1 VTSVEDIIERLK
13 KYYNEYVD
21 YKLAQ
26 KLGLPTP
33 TISTW
38 KRRGTIDLFRLI
50 PICKDINWH
59 WLITGEGEMKYD
71 AQKEAKSKAQVEYL
85 LRRINELEAQN
96 KLLVKLLEK
105 FVSREEKEKI
115 ESASGESQ
123 NEDEIAWI
131 KNVDVDKVISVPYLK
146 ETPEEAPEVKKE
158 TNKL

>member
-38 KRRGTIDLFRLI
+38 KRRGSIDLFRLI

-71 AQKEAKSKAQVEYL
+71 AQKEAKRKAEMEHL

-96 KLLVKLLEK
+96 KLLIKLLEK

-115 ESASGESQ
+115 ESASSESQ

-131 KNVDVDKVISVPYLK
+131 KPVDKTVSVPYLK
-146 ETPEEAPEVKKE
+146 ETPEKAPEVKKE